1 MSHNSIE
8 WNSIYP
14 MNGQKKCAYY
24 KPVIK
29 TMEKVISRLTLCGGR
44 IVIKTNRRYT
54 ETLKIKVFRL
64 EETNHVFRK

>member
-1 MSHNSIE
+1 
-8 WNSIYP
+8 
-14 MNGQKKCAYY
+14 MNGQKKCAFY

-54 ETLKIKVFRL
+54 ETLEIKARIKVFRL
-64 EETNHVFRK
+64 EETNHVFR

>member
-1 MSHNSIE
+1 
-8 WNSIYP
+8 
-14 MNGQKKCAYY
+14 MNGQKKCAFY

-54 ETLKIKVFRL
+54 ETLEIIARIKVFRL
-64 EETNHVFRK
+64 EETNHVFR

>member
-1 MSHNSIE
+1 MEQHLPNE
-8 WNSIYP
+8 WI
-14 MNGQKKCAYY
+14 KKCAFY

-64 EETNHVFRK
+64 EETNHVLQK